1 MRLLI
6 HWLITVAALFAA
18 AALVPGI
25 HVEGNAWLAFG
36 GMALVLGVINLTV
49 KPLLKLLSCSVI
61 LLTLGLFLL
70 VINAIALWLAS
81 KLAAALGI
89 GYHVDNFWSAFLGGV
104 IVSVVSTVLGWF
116 APKKPK
122 PGATAAAPG
131 VKVTDIEAD

>member
-1 MRLLI
+1 MRLII

-25 HVEGNAWLAFG
+25 HVDGNAWLAFG

-70 VINAIALWLAS
+70 VINAFALWLAS
-81 KLAAALGI
+81 KLAGSLGI
-89 GYHVDNFWSAFLGGV
+89 GYHVDSFWSAFLGSL
-104 IVSVVSTVLGWF
+104 IVSIVSTILGWF

-122 PGATAAAPG
+122 GGHAAPAG
-131 VKVTDIEAD
+131 VKVTDIEAG